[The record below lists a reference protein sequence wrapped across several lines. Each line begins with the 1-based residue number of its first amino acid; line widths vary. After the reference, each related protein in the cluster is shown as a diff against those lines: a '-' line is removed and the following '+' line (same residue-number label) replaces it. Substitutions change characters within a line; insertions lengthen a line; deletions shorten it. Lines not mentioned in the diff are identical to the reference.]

1 MALKELKQNAD
12 IVIKPADK
20 GSAIVIMDRD
30 DYVLEAERQLN
41 VSKHYKEIS
50 EPQFP
55 KNCEIFNRIL
65 ETMRLK
71 KVNLKKG
78 IELSESKQKFKGTHL
93 ISTSKNP

>member
-20 GSAIVIMDRD
+20 GSAIVIMDTD

-50 EPQFP
+50 ESQFP

-65 ETMRLK
+65 ETKRLK
-71 KVNLKKG
+71 K
-78 IELSESKQKFKGTHL
+78 L
-93 ISTSKNP
+93 ISKKEFDYYISK

>member
-55 KNCEIFNRIL
+55 KTCEIFNHIL
-65 ETMRLK
+65 KTMPLK
-71 KVNLKKG
+71 KVNLEKG
-78 IELSESKQKFKGTHL
+78 I
-93 ISTSKNP
+93 